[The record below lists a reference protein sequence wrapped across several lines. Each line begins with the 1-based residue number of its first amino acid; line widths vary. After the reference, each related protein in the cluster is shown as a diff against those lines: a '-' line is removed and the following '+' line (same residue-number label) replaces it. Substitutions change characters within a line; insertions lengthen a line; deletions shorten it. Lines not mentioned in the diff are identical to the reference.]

1 MSEEPI
7 KVVNF
12 DGFISHVSDS
22 GEDSEVIIY
31 VAHVVSDDSRM
42 RGGSEMGATQDSF
55 VCGNHVNNSDDDY
68 GIFTIRVGKCVER
81 VAVKDISENGRLAKV
96 RLIDKGIDVEV
107 ERNAL
112 FPSNSRAKIDND
124 CMCPILVVDAGE
136 EQREVA
142 AQISGREC
150 RCINGNLVVIP
161 SVGLCV
167 KGRLLISYG
176 NGGYAELKDISLAPT
191 EGEEYSKFVTDDM
204 PQSNANMS
212 SLSKH
217 ARPFRYRRNSIT
229 RRKNYGNDGR
239 YEREEYSGVMDV
251 YENETYN
258 FAESRFTNHW
268 NNNPFNENS
277 AIIGNNV
284 SFNRRNYSESFLAN
298 YDHEEMDDTY
308 AMRSRL
314 NVPYKQSFFKEYVPH
329 VYPRTIRIR
338 FDKIDS
344 SSVDTFWAFEPSI
357 FTTVERVLHEG
368 RQRYIAC
375 PQFDLSLIH
384 ELSGMGCLVR
394 ASVDSAYR
402 SLYRAEIIKFSNNI
416 HKFSVYLVDYGF
428 YKWIKYNDVFDIS
441 VISKRDKILY
451 LPVALLHCRLEK
463 CGNRNG
469 IRLQQLE
476 KGSEYE
482 ITIKSRDSEG
492 IFNVNINEIDNNG
505 AALTNICDSVVPFN
519 PDRDNNLLAPSC
531 SCSSLQFIHDV
542 FMRAFQR
549 NMSSNEAAYGSFLMS
564 TMMASSMTFNNWP
577 SMFGFGIPYPMIMPI
592 MVPVMPDFGNI
603 TNGSHESR
611 ICAQYEQSNDTMK
624 ENRFSM
630 NRNMRGSNRRG
641 NGRSLIHEEGRYHA
655 IEHNGELNYSDNFD
669 EYNDSRAINAFDNRN
684 NHCWGRRGERNGAFR
699 GRRPRKYIHINAA
712 GSDEAH
718 EYFSFDA
725 EFSDFSKENIQENT
739 REESIVCA
747 ESSEWDLPPLRNQ
760 RTNRL
765 TGFYG
770 NNTSLD

>member
-268 NNNPFNENS
+268 NNNRLLETM
-277 AIIGNNV
+277 
-284 SFNRRNYSESFLAN
+284 FLLIEGITAKAFLLI
-298 YDHEEMDDTY
+298 MIT
-308 AMRSRL
+308 
-314 NVPYKQSFFKEYVPH
+314 VPYKQSFFKEYVPH

-463 CGNRNG
+463 CGNGNG

-519 PDRDNNLLAPSC
+519 PDRDNNLLTPSC

-624 ENRFSM
+624 ENR
-630 NRNMRGSNRRG
+630 
-641 NGRSLIHEEGRYHA
+641 
-655 IEHNGELNYSDNFD
+655 DNFD
-669 EYNDSRAINAFDNRN
+669 EYNDSRAINAFDNGN

-712 GSDEAH
+712 GSDEVYSCH
-718 EYFSFDA
+718 YFS
-725 EFSDFSKENIQENT
+725 SQCLLQENIQENT